1 MLKLV
6 NVTKKYKHKIAVN
19 GINLELKKGDSL
31 GLIGSNGAGKSTT
44 ISMIATLIK
53 PDEGQILFQDN
64 DIVKNPKS
72 IREKLGYVPQDI
84 ALYEQLSGMDNLKFW
99 GNSYGLQKVQLNEA
113 IATVRGVIGFTE
125 EELKQRVCTYSGGM
139 KRRLNIG
146 VAILHKPEIV
156 LMDEPTVG
164 IDIISRNQILE
175 TIQTINKEGVS
186 IVYTGHYLEEIEKI
200 CNKLCILHKGN
211 IVLEGRKEELLSKT
225 KNNSMEQLYI
235 DAIT

>member
-6 NVTKKYKHKIAVN
+6 NVSKKYKHKIAVHD
-19 GINLELKKGDSL
+19 ICLELKKGDSL

-53 PDEGQILFQDN
+53 PDEGQILFEDK
-64 DIVKNPKS
+64 DIVKNPNC
-72 IREKLGYVPQDI
+72 IRTKLGYVPQDI
-84 ALYEQLSGMDNLKFW
+84 ALYEQLSGMDNLIFW
-99 GNSYGLQKVQLNEA
+99 GSAYGLNGSELKNAMKTVQD
-113 IATVRGVIGFTE
+113 IIGFTK

-146 VAILHKPEIV
+146 VAILHKPELV

-175 TIQTINKEGVS
+175 AIQIINKEGVS
-186 IVYTGHYLEEIEKI
+186 IIYTGHYLEEIEKI
-200 CNKLCILHKGN
+200 CNKLCILHKGS
-211 IVLEGRKEELLSKT
+211 IVLQGRKEELLSRT